1 MDLPFSQN
9 VRDDEYYM
17 RIALE
22 EAKHAY
28 DNGEVPIGAVVVCD
42 GEIIGRG
49 YNQTESLQDVTAHA
63 EMIAITSAQNYLG
76 AKSLPQCTLYV
87 TVEPCAMCAGASMW
101 SRLQRVVWGVSEPKV
116 GFSTLNPRIL
126 HPKTTITSGI
136 LEDECRKLMQSFFKS
151 KR

>member
-1 MDLPFSQN
+1 MDTLFPPIEHT
-9 VRDDEYYM
+9 DEYYM
-17 RIALE
+17 RAALE

-28 DNGEVPIGAVVVCD
+28 DNGEVPIGAVVVSD

-87 TVEPCAMCAGASMW
+87 TVEPCTMCAGASMW
-101 SRLQRVVWGVSEPKV
+101 SRFQKVVWGANEPKV
-116 GFSTLNPRIL
+116 GFTTLNPKIL
-126 HPKTTITSGI
+126 HPKTITVSGI
-136 LEDECRKLMQSFFKS
+136 LEDECRELMQSFFKE
-151 KR
+151 RR